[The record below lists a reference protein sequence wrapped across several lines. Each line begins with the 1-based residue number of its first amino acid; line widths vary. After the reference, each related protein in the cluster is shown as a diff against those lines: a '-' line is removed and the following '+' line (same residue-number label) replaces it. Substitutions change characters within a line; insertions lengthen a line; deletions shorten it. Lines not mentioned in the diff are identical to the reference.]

1 MVYSRLKLTPN
12 DIYSKD
18 FKTSMRGY
26 HQDEVNEF
34 LDMIIQD
41 YETFKTEFD
50 KLQREV
56 KLLKQNSHPVEHAKP
71 GYQQVNYDVLK
82 RLSNLEKAVFG
93 RQSTAIE
100 E

>member
-12 DIYSKD
+12 EIYSKD

-34 LDMIIQD
+34 LDLIIQD
-41 YETFKTEFD
+41 YETFKQEFD
-50 KLQREV
+50 KLQKEI
-56 KLLKQNSHPVEHAKP
+56 KLLKQNGHTVEHIKP

-93 RQSTAIE
+93 RNSTIPE
-100 E
+100 D